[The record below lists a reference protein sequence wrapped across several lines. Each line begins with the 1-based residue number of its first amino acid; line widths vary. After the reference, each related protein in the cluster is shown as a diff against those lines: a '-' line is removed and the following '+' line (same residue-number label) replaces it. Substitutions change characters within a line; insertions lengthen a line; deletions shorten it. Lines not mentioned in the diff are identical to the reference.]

1 MSRTD
6 DIIDKTKRKEPEAK
20 KWKVVAGIVM
30 GLIVGGALFGL
41 VFCFADVDEYLIS
54 SKDILSLYHF
64 YDTHQ
69 PNGTEVYFVGSSIIG
84 SGIYPPKINEYLEKS
99 GYNITTYN
107 LKISSDTPLQ
117 RALHIQEIINLH
129 PEYVIYGVSYRSITS
144 VQSAGDTVW
153 NSENAI
159 LIGDR
164 VNLGSDITYL
174 LSEDEV
180 SDLKSESDLMFNKRF
195 LKSALYNKLFGKNTG
210 YLDYEYDPYGGE
222 NARISLSSQTIK
234 EIERDANNPEHNW
247 RPIITNESTRHKD
260 ALIYNVKELQNAG
273 ISVILVNMPLHPLVS
288 DEITD
293 ESRQNFYDL
302 LDETGA
308 NWYDYE
314 FLLEGEYFRDTHH
327 MTYDGALAFAP
338 VMADLI
344 IQEMS

>member
-6 DIIDKTKRKEPEAK
+6 DIIDKTKRKDSEAK
-20 KWKVVAGIVM
+20 KWKVVAGIVV
-30 GLIVGGALFGL
+30 GLVFGGALFGL
-41 VFCFADVDEYLIS
+41 VFLFADVDEYLIS

-84 SGIYPPKINEYLEKS
+84 AGIYPPKINEYLENS

-129 PEYVIYGVSYRSITS
+129 PECVIYGVSYRSITS

-159 LIGDR
+159 LIGDG
-164 VNLGSDITYL
+164 VVIDSELSSL
-174 LSEDEV
+174 LSE
-180 SDLKSESDLMFNKRF
+180 SEIADIQTENDFLFKKRF
-195 LKSALYNKLFGKNTG
+195 VRSALLAKLDNENGQ
-210 YLDYEYDPYGGE
+210 YLDYERDPYGRTE
-222 NARISLSSQTIK
+222 DTISTMGNSEKILM
-234 EIERDANNPEHNW
+234 DAQNPNHNW

-260 ALIYNVKELQNAG
+260 ALIYNVKKLQEAG
-273 ISVILVNMPLHPLVS
+273 ISVILVNMPLHPFVS
-288 DEITD
+288 EEITD

-302 LDETGA
+302 LNETGA

-314 FLLEGEYFRDTHH
+314 YLLDGIYFRDTHH
-327 MTYDGALAFAP
+327 MTFDGALEFAP

>member
-1 MSRTD
+1 LSRTD
-6 DIIDKTKRKEPEAK
+6 DILEKTKRKEPEAK
-20 KWKVVAGIVM
+20 KWKVIVGIV
-30 GLIVGGALFGL
+30 VGL
-41 VFCFADVDEYLIS
+41 VLAGGMFGVLFWFADVDEYLVS

-69 PNGTEVYFVGSSIIG
+69 PEGDEVYFVGSSIVG
-84 SGIYPPKINEYLEKS
+84 CGMYTPLINTLLQESVE
-99 GYNITTYN
+99 NITTYN
-107 LKISSDTPLQ
+107 LKMSSDTPLQ
-117 RALHIQEIINLH
+117 RALQVSEIINLK
-129 PEYVIYGVSYRSITS
+129 PSLVIYGISYRSVTS
-144 VQSAGDTVW
+144 VQSYGDTVW

-164 VNLGSDITYL
+164 VNLESDISYL
-174 LSEDEV
+174 LSDDEID
-180 SDLKSESDLMFNKRF
+180 DLKSEPDLMFYKRF
-195 LKSALYNKLFGKNTG
+195 FRSALYNKLFGKNTG

-234 EIERDANNPEHNW
+234 EIGRDAKNPNHNW

-260 ALIYNVKELQNAG
+260 ALIYNVKELQDAG
-273 ISVILVNMPLHPLVS
+273 ISVILVIMPLHPLVS
-288 DEITD
+288 EEITD

-302 LDETGA
+302 LNETGA
-308 NWYDYE
+308 KWYDYE

-327 MTYDGALAFAP
+327 MTFDGALEFAP